1 MKKIA
6 VPIAIFIAAIGIS
19 SCSPS
24 TTPNPTTPAVSKT
37 DSQAQQTVRFASSS
51 STVRVIKILAKAYE
65 AKDPTIKIEPVAD
78 TLSQSS
84 GAFAS
89 LKSNIVDIASI
100 SNKLKP
106 EEDDGKVQYRE
117 FARDLLIVATHNS
130 VKDVT
135 NLSTEQ
141 LRAIYKGEITNWK
154 ELGGSDA
161 AIVLLDRP
169 EDESA
174 KKLLRKYY
182 LEKDKTTD
190 KAIILSKEGELI
202 DTIKSTPYAMGA
214 FSLAA
219 SVNDK
224 LPVNLL
230 SLNNVA
236 PTAKSFTEGKY
247 PMHRQMVVVWHKSPK
262 PATQKFIDFIFS
274 PEGTKLM
281 QEKGYIPTN
290 TKE

>member
-6 VPIAIFIAAIGIS
+6 VPIAVFMAAIS
-19 SCSPS
+19 VFSCSPS
-24 TTPNPTTPAVSKT
+24 TTPKSTTPAISKT
-37 DSQAQQTVRFASSS
+37 DSQAQQTVRFSSSS
-51 STVRVIKILAKAYE
+51 STVRAITILAKAYE
-65 AKDPTIKIEPVAD
+65 AKDPTVKIEPITD

-84 GAFAS
+84 GAIAS
-89 LKSNIVDIASI
+89 LKNNIVDIASI

-117 FARDLLIVATHNS
+117 FAKDLLIVATHNS

-141 LRAIYKGEITNWK
+141 LRNIYKGEITNWK
-154 ELGGSDA
+154 ELGGPDA

-202 DTIKSTPYAMGA
+202 DAIKSTPYAMGA

-219 SVNDK
+219 SVNEQ
-224 LPVNLL
+224 LPVTPL

-247 PMHRQMVVVWHKSPK
+247 QMNRQMAIVWHKSPK
-262 PATQKFIDFIFS
+262 PTTQKFIDFIFS
-274 PEGTKLM
+274 PEGTKLL
-281 QEKGYIPTN
+281 QERGYIPTN